1 MSHEDFGDFIFV
13 KQRMVLIDKDD
24 DEEGILETK
33 SHVEEV
39 AYTKIINTDQ
49 ETERVSRL
57 EGRIKNLPLFSQV
70 IAQLIQRILRRF
82 GVLG

>member
-24 DEEGILETK
+24 DEEGILETT

-49 ETERVSRL
+49 DTERVSLL

-70 IAQLIQRILRRF
+70 IAPLIQRILRRF